1 MRRVSKTVLL
11 PAALLIA
18 GVAVYVWDGQ
28 RYNSW
33 SDNLPNLLVFLV
45 IIIALAFALHKKK
58 KIAKWREN
66 GTDMK

>member
-1 MRRVSKTVLL
+1 MRRVSKTILL

-33 SDNLPNLLVFLV
+33 SDNLPNLFVFLV
-45 IIIALAFALHKKK
+45 IIIVLAFALHKKK
-58 KIAKWREN
+58 KSTKWREN